1 MGLEPPNA
9 RTLWVRPAPPL
20 TPPGPWT
27 DQTQYLVG
35 SQVTFPDSTST
46 FQAIQQHVS
55 QPDWTPP
62 AAPTLWKC
70 IAGLCKLQ
78 APSAC
83 VLAKNPDG
91 TFRAVFAFNNTTGQN
106 IIAPVGPTNQFSPA
120 PADRGQPR
128 TIAVGA
134 HAFAVSGGPGTLT
147 WKLGQSSTSIASTGV
162 ACVITP
168 GAPDSGDT
176 VTIGGKT
183 FTFRP
188 DPARALPNS
197 VVAADDDGNTINP
210 RTPGKIEA
218 NFAVNDD
225 GGATYRIPLWVS
237 PGRAGVQPHLALFY
251 NSQNNSNHSPLGLG
265 WTLTGLSEI
274 RRCNKGLIRDG
285 DPAP

>member
-1 MGLEPPNA
+1 MLGSYCLEIAGLSCGEEREEIATSVQAVTIPAWAPIRVTPLALRSLSMGSSISASRPTPRGWGWEPPNA

-91 TFRAVFAFNNTTGQN
+91 TFRAVFAFTHTTGQN

-128 TIAVGA
+128 TIAVGGA
-134 HAFAVSGGPGTLT
+134 RLRGVGR
-147 WKLGQSSTSIASTGV
+147 TGNADV
-162 ACVITP
+162 E
-168 GAPDSGDT
+168 
-176 VTIGGKT
+176 
-183 FTFRP
+183 
-188 DPARALPNS
+188 ARA
-197 VVAADDDGNTINP
+197 
-210 RTPGKIEA
+210 E
-218 NFAVNDD
+218 
-225 GGATYRIPLWVS
+225 
-237 PGRAGVQPHLALFY
+237 
-251 NSQNNSNHSPLGLG
+251 
-265 WTLTGLSEI
+265 
-274 RRCNKGLIRDG
+274 
-285 DPAP
+285 